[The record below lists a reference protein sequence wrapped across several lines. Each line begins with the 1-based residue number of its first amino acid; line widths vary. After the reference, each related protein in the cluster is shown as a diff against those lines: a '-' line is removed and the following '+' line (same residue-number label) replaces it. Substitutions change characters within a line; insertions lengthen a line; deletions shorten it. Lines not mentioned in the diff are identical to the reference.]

1 MTKKTKRFKEYLEE
15 DDLRHKK
22 LKKESRHNYKDHLR
36 DIIESGDWD
45 ELEDE
50 TYEQEHSNHYR

>member
-36 DIIESGDWD
+36 DIIDSGDWD